1 MTFRSVESSCVC
13 GVCVC
18 VSMSENQSPTGL
30 QGAVVQWCR
39 GAGVHTRT
47 LGPLSS
53 ELDEKKESRRAKR
66 KERSRQ
72 GLLLPG
78 STKMERVDGM

>member
-1 MTFRSVESSCVC
+1 MSVA
-13 GVCVC
+13 CVC

-30 QGAVVQWCR
+30 QGAVVQW
-39 GAGVHTRT
+39 RT

-72 GLLLPG
+72 GLLLLG
-78 STKMERVDGM
+78 SKKMERVDGM

>member
-1 MTFRSVESSCVC
+1 MCVA
-13 GVCVC
+13 CVC

-39 GAGVHTRT
+39 GART
-47 LGPLSS
+47 LRPLSS
-53 ELDEKKESRRAKR
+53 ELDEKKGSRRAKR

-72 GLLLPG
+72 GLLLLG
-78 STKMERVDGM
+78 SKKMERVDGM